1 MDQAT
6 HSRDLSDYG
15 ALLHR
20 HWVIVSLFLIAG
32 VAGAVAALLATPP
45 EYVATAQVQVLPTG
59 MRDQGNQITSR
70 QREPLN
76 LDTEAQIAQSSVV
89 ADKAA
94 QLLKNPDPEGLRKRV
109 GIDVPP
115 NSAILSISFSAPD
128 SPGAA
133 AGAQAFADAYLKN
146 RAEAAT
152 HALDDDLKALRGRL
166 REVNAG
172 LVKAAAGVAALQK
185 GTAERAVAA
194 HQQSVLA
201 RQGYSLTLK
210 YDGLRTIAVTP
221 GIVISRARPPA
232 QPDAPS
238 VPIYLGGGLFAGL
251 VLGAGAALARDR
263 RR

>member
-6 HSRDLSDYG
+6 HSRDLADYG
-15 ALLHR
+15 ALLRR
-20 HWVIVSLFLIAG
+20 HWVIASLCLVAG
-32 VAGAVAALLATPP
+32 VAAAVGALLATPA
-45 EYVATAQVQVLPTG
+45 EYVATAQVQVLLTG
-59 MRDQGNQITSR
+59 VQDQGQQITPR

-76 LDTEAQIAQSSVV
+76 LDTEAQIAQSSIV

-94 QLLKNPDPEGLRKRV
+94 QLLKNPDPEELRKRV
-109 GIDVPP
+109 EIDVPP

-128 SPGAA
+128 SSGAA

-152 HALDDDLKALRGRL
+152 RALDGDLKALRGRL
-166 REVNAG
+166 REVNIGLARAAASVAG
-172 LVKAAAGVAALQK
+172 LAK

-201 RQGYSLTLK
+201 RQGYGLTLR
-210 YDGLRTIAVTP
+210 YDGLRTISITP
-221 GIVISRARPPA
+221 GTVISQARPPVA
-232 QPDAPS
+232 PAVPS
-238 VPIYLGGGLFAGL
+238 VPVYLGGGLFSGL
-251 VLGAGAALARDR
+251 VLGVAAAVSRDR